1 MFSGVDGMFYF
12 ILFLFVLIAVAVCF
26 IFFDFPYRV
35 CLFFF
40 RGKSVGAGMVQPF
53 KRKIIWLYRDGH
65 IPSDFIMKHEERHLA
80 QIEENGVVKF
90 VLLYLIYLLRYGYYN
105 NPFEV
110 DARSVE

>member
-1 MFSGVDGMFYF
+1 MCMGVSVVIYF
-12 ILFLFVLIAVAVCF
+12 VSFLIFLLIILFCF
-26 IFFDFPYRV
+26 IFFDFPYKV

-53 KRKIIWLYRDGH
+53 KRKIIWLYRDGYT
-65 IPSDFIMKHEERHLA
+65 PSDSIVKHEERHLA